1 MFASLGFFSML
12 AEESYPCNRPQ
23 LQLHGR
29 HPSAHWARGGKS
41 VLMANVQVSGLVVET
56 AALVEDQTGRMGR
69 RMLKRS
75 T

>member
-1 MFASLGFFSML
+1 ML

-41 VLMANVQVSGLVVET
+41 VCAANVQVSGPVVET
-56 AALVEDQTGRMGR
+56 AALVEHQSGRKGAK
-69 RMLKRS
+69 MLKRS